1 MANCQCQYSDFDSIY
16 GQPLQIMDVDQE
28 KGVLTT
34 LLWLD
39 LSWDDDYL
47 RWVRARFQASR
58 ARVQV
63 RIEYTNTWNSLAAA
77 KHAIRS
83 FMRTTTTTFY
93 SYQLLING

>member
-1 MANCQCQYSDFDSIY
+1 MERKIQILSAAFLWTT
-16 GQPLQIMDVDQE
+16 PLQIMDVDQE

-47 RWVRARFQASR
+47 RWVRVRASS
-58 ARVQV
+58 APVQV
-63 RIEYTNTWNSLAAA
+63 RIEYTNTWNLLEAA

-93 SYQLLING
+93 SYLLLING

>member
-1 MANCQCQYSDFDSIY
+1 MDN
-16 GQPLQIMDVDQE
+16 PQIMDVDQE

-58 ARVQV
+58 AGVQV
-63 RIEYTNTWNSLAAA
+63 RIEYTNTWNSLEAA